1 MMTAILNDSNRVRFR
16 TEKSLFSGFFA
27 AKFPSRGA
35 ANRTLSMANKKGTCG
50 LVC

>member
-1 MMTAILNDSNRVRFR
+1 MPVILNRSNRVRFR

-27 AKFPSRGA
+27 AKFPFGRA
-35 ANRTLSMANKKGTCG
+35 ANRTLSRVNKKGTCG